1 MKWDNIDLT
10 TKIRYLESLMKN
22 STKDTFDTEDVYIVR
37 ALVTGSMNKQSN
49 EDLRFD
55 VTSNHVGFLKKAWD
69 MAITNQKNNDVI
81 YKIKSDYP
89 TLTDT
94 PKF

>member
-37 ALVTGSMNKQSN
+37 ALVTGSMNKHSN

-69 MAITNQKNNDVI
+69 MAITNQKNNDII
-81 YKIKSDYP
+81 YKIKSDY